1 MQVLPIDLTALVA
14 ITLGCLMILIPIAGL
29 TARYALKPISESIA
43 RMREGG
49 ASRETISLLERRMA
63 LIEQEMQNMTEVRDE
78 VRRLADE
85 MEFKRQLGSGER
97 A

>member
-29 TARYALKPISESIA
+29 TARYALKPISEAIA

-85 MEFKRQLGSGER
+85 LEFKRQLGSGER

>member
-1 MQVLPIDLTALVA
+1 MEVLPIDLTALVA
-14 ITLGCLMILIPIAGL
+14 ITLGCLMILIPVAGL

-49 ASRETISLLERRMA
+49 ASRESLALLERRMA
-63 LIEQEMQNMTEVRDE
+63 LLEQEVQGITEVREE

-85 MEFKRQLGSGER
+85 LEFRRQLGGGER

>member
-85 MEFKRQLGSGER
+85 LEFKRQLGSGER